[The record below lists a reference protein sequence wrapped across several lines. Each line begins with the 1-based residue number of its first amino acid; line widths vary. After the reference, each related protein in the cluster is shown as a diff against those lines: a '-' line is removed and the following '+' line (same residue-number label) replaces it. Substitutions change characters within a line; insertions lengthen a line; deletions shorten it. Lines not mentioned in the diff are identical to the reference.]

1 MPKKTSLAILSIF
14 TLFSIVMLSFLPKL
28 SYSSNEAI
36 MFMKEDSTAENLPDK
51 LLVIVKTPDIFNKD
65 VSTALYNAVQN
76 LKSIDGVIKV
86 NSIFDA
92 AKVRV
97 SGVNIDWESY
107 SSNGVF
113 KEDAREIL
121 NNSLYVGN
129 LIDPEGKVAFIIL
142 DVENADIEEI
152 TDVFEAL
159 PEEFEY
165 HMTGTPVVDYGISKS
180 VKRLMFIFPPALFLL
195 MWVICFLRLGDAR
208 SAVLPPLFAA
218 LAAGWVYAVAAI
230 AGIQLDILVSTA
242 GLFVI
247 VVSSSYGLHII
258 DRYLLFRSE
267 HDHRE
272 ALKLAV
278 KDEAPSLFLS
288 AITTAAGFLTFLI
301 SSMESMKSLGLLVSL
316 GVAFSFVFSLVVI
329 PAIISLVDFKTH
341 HRKMTIRFEM
351 KSKVGIVVSVLM
363 FVLLAISPLFIAN
376 LRVNSDQFGFFE
388 EDSEVVRAAQMSKE
402 YFGWVVPF
410 YVNLHKSGAFT
421 AQDESVMKNML
432 ENLESVENVQGTN
445 SIIDITDNFKIPLP
459 LMMIFS
465 RAQRARE
472 FLNEFIDGTDLRIL
486 IKTPVTDAV
495 GATEL
500 KTAIDNVMKKYPQYS
515 YTLSSPLIDFA
526 SLNTNTSKNQV
537 LTILMAFGAIFVLL
551 IIVFR
556 NLKHTLIAC
565 VPIVGTAVLNFAYMG
580 LFGMNLDIATSIVAG
595 VLMGLIIDY
604 SIHLMLRY
612 RTLKKQGIDGN
623 AIQKAMND
631 ISPVIIA
638 SGLSLAAGFSSLF
651 FTSMKIYSNL
661 ALLLVLGVI
670 TGVVMTLFT
679 VPTFLWMSEFLQSRG
694 SKIKIKQKHVRVST
708 KSTSDIEEN

>member
-1 MPKKTSLAILSIF
+1 MSKKTSLTILSIF
-14 TLFSIVMLSFLPKL
+14 TLVSIVMLSFLPKL
-28 SYSSNEAI
+28 RYSSSEAI
-36 MFMKEDSTAENLPDK
+36 MFMKENSTAEDLPDK
-51 LLVIVKTPDIFNKD
+51 LLVTVKTPDIFRKD
-65 VSTALYNAVQN
+65 VSTALYNAVKN

-107 SSNGVF
+107 SNNGVF

-129 LIDPEGKVAFIIL
+129 LVDPEGKVAFIVL
-142 DVENADIEEI
+142 DVKNTDIEKI
-152 TDVFEAL
+152 ADVFETL

-165 HMTGTPVVDYGISKS
+165 HMTGTPVVNYEISKS

-195 MWVICFLRLGDAR
+195 MWIICFFRLGDAR
-208 SAVLPPLFAA
+208 SAILPPLFAA

-230 AGIQLDILVSTA
+230 VGIQLDILVSTA
-242 GLFVI
+242 GIFVI

-272 ALKLAV
+272 ALRLAV

-301 SSMESMKSLGLLVSL
+301 SSMQSMRSLGLLVSL

-329 PAIISLVDFKTH
+329 PAIVSLVDFKAQH
-341 HRKMTIRFEM
+341 QKMTIRFQM
-351 KSKVGIVVSVLM
+351 KSKVGIAVSVLI
-363 FVLLAISPLFIAN
+363 FVLLAASPLFIAN

-388 EDSEVVRAAQMSKE
+388 TSSEVVRAAQTSKE

-410 YVNLHKSGAFT
+410 YVNLHKDGAFT
-421 AQDESVMKNML
+421 TKDESVMRNML
-432 ENLESVENVQGTN
+432 EDLESIENVQDTN
-445 SIIDITDNFKIPLP
+445 SIIDITDNFNIPLP
-459 LMMIFS
+459 LMLIFS
-465 RAQRARE
+465 RAQRVQE
-472 FLNEFIDGTDLRIL
+472 FLNEFVNDTDLRIL

-495 GATEL
+495 GAMKL
-500 KTAIDNVMKKYPQYS
+500 KAAIDNVMKKYPQYS
-515 YTLSSPLIDFA
+515 YTVNSPLIDFA
-526 SLNTNTSKNQV
+526 SLNMNTSKNQI
-537 LTILMAFGAIFVLL
+537 LTILMAFCAIFALL
-551 IIVFR
+551 VIVFR

-565 VPIVGTAVLNFAYMG
+565 VPIVGTTVLNFAYMG
-580 LFGMNLDIATSIVAG
+580 LFSMNLDIGTSIVAG

-631 ISPVIIA
+631 ISPVIVA

-670 TGVVMTLFT
+670 TGVIMTLFT
-679 VPTFLWMSEFLQSRG
+679 VPTFLWLNELMQTRS
-694 SKIKIKQKHVRVST
+694 SKIKAKQKHVVVPT
-708 KSTSDIEEN
+708 KSASNIEEN

>member
-36 MFMKEDSTAENLPDK
+36 NLPDK

-363 FVLLAISPLFIAN
+363 FVLLAVSPLFIAN

-551 IIVFR
+551 VIVFR

-651 FTSMKIYSNL
+651 FTSMNWPCS
-661 ALLLVLGVI
+661 
-670 TGVVMTLFT
+670 
-679 VPTFLWMSEFLQSRG
+679 
-694 SKIKIKQKHVRVST
+694 
-708 KSTSDIEEN
+708 